1 MNCSLYIG
9 FVHFSLNLTPSSLF
23 LPVCE
28 DDWATALIKKVYNSL
43 YSLYYEVTKT
53 DVFSN

>member
-43 YSLYYEVTKT
+43 YSLYYEMTKT